1 MHQQKSNHRVA
12 KCQLLAKGI
21 ITFMPIGNSM
31 PFSELNNDDSITRPC
46 KANE

>member
-1 MHQQKSNHRVA
+1 MHQQQRNKR
-12 KCQLLAKGI
+12 KTECQLLVKGI

-31 PFSELNNDDSITRPC
+31 PFSELNYGDNITGPC

>member
-1 MHQQKSNHRVA
+1 MHHQQRNNNRIA

-31 PFSELNNDDSITRPC
+31 PFSDLNNDCITRPC